1 MTICLQRKYLYF
13 FELDRHNTYAC
24 AHRICRFA
32 ANSCPSLQNV
42 ILSAE
47 APFYSPV
54 SLQDRKFMPPRFGRK
69 ICRHPLCLTDIACL
83 SDCHRFQEAALCDGA
98 ARQDGLLLLDR
109 LRLVG
114 RQDPPGAAPG
124 VGGRGRHHHPPKEVV
139 ARG

>member
-1 MTICLQRKYLYF
+1 MSSCL
-13 FELDRHNTYAC
+13 
-24 AHRICRFA
+24 
-32 ANSCPSLQNV
+32 P
-42 ILSAE
+42 AE
-47 APFYSPV
+47 APFYTVPSSYKTE
-54 SLQDRKFMPPRFGRK
+54 SLCRLDSGEKFAV
-69 ICRHPLCLTDIACL
+69 LLTDIACL
-83 SDCHRFQEAALCDGA
+83 SDCHRFQEAALGDGA